1 MWFAIGVGQM
11 GLRPDDFNDLTPA
24 EFFYAWA
31 GWAKANRDAQRQEWE
46 RNRDAQRQE
55 WERTRWQTWVLTCIQ
70 MEKKDRK
77 EMTQMFPLPWEK
89 ASAPKRVKSSAELTP
104 EERQKRVDELMKCVK
119 TKD

>member
-1 MWFAIGVGQM
+1 M
-11 GLRPDDFNDLTPA
+11 GLRPDDFADLTPV

-31 GWAKANRDAQRQEWE
+31 GWAKANIDRQK
-46 RNRDAQRQE
+46 QE

-70 MEKKDRK
+70 MDKKDRK

-89 ASAPKRVKSSAELTP
+89 ASISKPIVSSADLTP

-119 TKD
+119 KED

>member
-1 MWFAIGVGQM
+1 M
-11 GLRPDDFNDLTPA
+11 GMRPCDFEDLTPA

-31 GWAKANRDAQRQEWE
+31 GWVSSRIAQQKE
-46 RNRDAQRQE
+46 Q
-55 WERTRWQTWVLTCIQ
+55 WERTRWQTWVLTCSW

-77 EMTQMFPLPWEK
+77 EMTEMFPLPWEK
-89 ASAPKRVKSSAELTP
+89 APAPKRVKSSAELTP

>member
-46 RNRDAQRQE
+46 R
-55 WERTRWQTWVLTCIQ
+55 TRWQTWVLTCIQ

-77 EMTQMFPLPWEK
+77 EMTQMCPLPWEK